1 MSKHYLVLKYYS
13 NIKKFEIQ
21 CKKAYD
27 FEVHEVYVLYAAIG
41 SCIIIITKFSKWK
54 PKKPTLK

>member
-1 MSKHYLVLKYYS
+1 MSKHYLLKYYS

-41 SCIIIITKFSKWK
+41 SCIIIITKFSK
-54 PKKPTLK
+54 